1 MHCPTSWQAST
12 SSTSAALRPVK
23 NCWAILEADPEIPF
37 EILEIGAGLGGL
49 QRLCISLIPEHS
61 ALQYTTLDITPGFSQ
76 LNRELN
82 SLGLNSYNAGRAS
95 VLTGDG
101 QQLAMADN
109 QFDAVILQHSLLNM
123 PAPQRCLAECYRVLK
138 PGGKLILHEV
148 ITG

>member
-1 MHCPTSWQAST
+1 MLP
-12 SSTSAALRPVK
+12 K
-23 NCWAILEADPEIPF
+23 
-37 EILEIGAGLGGL
+37 
-49 QRLCISLIPEHS
+49 HS
-61 ALQYTTLDITPGFSQ
+61 ALHYTTLDITPGFSQ

-82 SLGLNSYNAGRAS
+82 SLCLNSCHAGRAS

-138 PGGKLILHEV
+138 PDGKLILHEV
-148 ITG
+148 FRGNPDQAIIFRCPGPVMKTTAI